1 VNNRCCG
8 NPDIRSLVADQ
19 RAEGMGMAQHIRIER
34 ITQACLGQ
42 HQASASQG
50 PEHTDGN
57 AVGGEL
63 FGKTLA
69 ALTDPFS
76 SGPIALALSHRWMLP
91 CEQGYG
97 VGLDT

>member
-1 VNNRCCG
+1 MNNSCCG

-19 RAEGMGMAQHIRIER
+19 RAEGMGMAQHIRIKK
-34 ITQACLGQ
+34 TTPACMGQ

-57 AVGGEL
+57 ATGDEL
-63 FGKTLA
+63 LGKTLV
-69 ALTDPFS
+69 ALTDLFS

-97 VGLDT
+97 VGLGT